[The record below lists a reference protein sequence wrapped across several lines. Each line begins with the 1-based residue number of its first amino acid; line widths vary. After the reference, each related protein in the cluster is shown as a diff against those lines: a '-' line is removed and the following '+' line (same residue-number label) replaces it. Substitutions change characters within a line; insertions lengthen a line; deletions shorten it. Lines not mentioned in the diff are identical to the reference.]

1 MSVFVGPVCQT
12 GSGEVWGVT
21 GKGSLLS
28 LTSGGGR
35 QKAEVFSGEERA
47 MEFLR

>member
-1 MSVFVGPVCQT
+1 MSDWLWRGV
-12 GSGEVWGVT
+12 GVT